1 MVQGPKHPVST
12 ILLTLAGLM
21 NKGPR
26 GPTFL
31 CFATL
36 KTSGNTFKETS

>member
-1 MVQGPKHPVST
+1 MWPKHPVST
-12 ILLTLAGLM
+12 VFLTLAGLM
-21 NKGPR
+21 NKGPG